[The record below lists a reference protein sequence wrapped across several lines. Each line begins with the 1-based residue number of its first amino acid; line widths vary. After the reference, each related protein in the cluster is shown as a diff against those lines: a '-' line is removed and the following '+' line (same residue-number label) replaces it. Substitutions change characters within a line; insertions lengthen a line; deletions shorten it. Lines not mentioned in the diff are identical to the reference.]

1 MTIQNS
7 EKSLAEFR
15 RLIDA
20 IDAEILESINQRL
33 KIAKKIGAV
42 KIHAGAQ
49 VIDPERESTLI
60 ERLIA
65 RNKGPLSKEN
75 LYHIFKEI
83 ITISRQIQTPKLDDY
98 IGPGATAV
106 YAVIGDPVSHSLSPV
121 MHNRAFAHT
130 GYNGVYIALRI
141 RDIAAAANGFRALD
155 FKGLSVTIPHKVSV
169 MDCLDEVDVRAR
181 EIGAVNTIVNRDGC
195 LVGYNSDYLGAVK
208 ALADAIDIG
217 GKTVVI
223 IGAGGA
229 ARAIGFGIIQSGGRV
244 IIINRS
250 PEKGERLAE
259 ALNADFQPL
268 SEVREIEGQVLV
280 NTTPVGMFPHAEQMP
295 LEKNLLRPD
304 LVVMDIIY
312 NPLTTRLLSEA
323 ARTGCR
329 TINGLSMF
337 VYQGAVQFELWT
349 GEKAPLDVMKSAVES
364 ALQRV

>member
-1 MTIQNS
+1 
-7 EKSLAEFR
+7 
-15 RLIDA
+15 
-20 IDAEILESINQRL
+20 
-33 KIAKKIGAV
+33 
-42 KIHAGAQ
+42 
-49 VIDPERESTLI
+49 
-60 ERLIA
+60 
-65 RNKGPLSKEN
+65 
-75 LYHIFKEI
+75 
-83 ITISRQIQTPKLDDY
+83 
-98 IGPGATAV
+98 
-106 YAVIGDPVSHSLSPV
+106 
-121 MHNRAFAHT
+121 
-130 GYNGVYIALRI
+130 
-141 RDIAAAANGFRALD
+141 
-155 FKGLSVTIPHKVSV
+155 
-169 MDCLDEVDVRAR
+169 
-181 EIGAVNTIVNRDGC
+181 VNTIVNCDGR

-208 ALADAIDIG
+208 ALADAVDIG

-229 ARAIGFGIIQSGGRV
+229 ARAIGFGIIRSGGRV
-244 IIINRS
+244 VIINRS

-259 ALNADFQPL
+259 ALNADFHPL

-312 NPLTTRLLSEA
+312 NPLTTRLLNEA

>member
-1 MTIQNS
+1 
-7 EKSLAEFR
+7 
-15 RLIDA
+15 
-20 IDAEILESINQRL
+20 
-33 KIAKKIGAV
+33 
-42 KIHAGAQ
+42 
-49 VIDPERESTLI
+49 
-60 ERLIA
+60 
-65 RNKGPLSKEN
+65 
-75 LYHIFKEI
+75 
-83 ITISRQIQTPKLDDY
+83 
-98 IGPGATAV
+98 
-106 YAVIGDPVSHSLSPV
+106 

-130 GYNGVYIALRI
+130 GYNGVYIALRV
-141 RDIAAAANGFRALD
+141 RDIAAAVKGFRALD
-155 FKGLSVTIPHKVSV
+155 FKGISVTIPHKVAV
-169 MDCLDEVDVRAR
+169 MDCLDEIDPKAL
-181 EIGAVNTIVNRDGC
+181 EIGAVNTVVNRDGR

-208 ALADAIDIG
+208 ALADAVDIG

-229 ARAIGFGIIQSGGRV
+229 ARAIGFGITRSGGRV
-244 IIINRS
+244 VIMNRS
-250 PEKGERLAE
+250 PAKGKRLAE

-268 SEVREIEGQVLV
+268 SEVREIDGQVLV

-295 LEKNLLRPD
+295 LEKTLLRPD

-349 GEKAPLDVMKSAVES
+349 GEKAPLEVMKAAVES

>member
-1 MTIQNS
+1 
-7 EKSLAEFR
+7 
-15 RLIDA
+15 
-20 IDAEILESINQRL
+20 
-33 KIAKKIGAV
+33 
-42 KIHAGAQ
+42 
-49 VIDPERESTLI
+49 
-60 ERLIA
+60 
-65 RNKGPLSKEN
+65 
-75 LYHIFKEI
+75 
-83 ITISRQIQTPKLDDY
+83 
-98 IGPGATAV
+98 
-106 YAVIGDPVSHSLSPV
+106 
-121 MHNRAFAHT
+121 
-130 GYNGVYIALRI
+130 
-141 RDIAAAANGFRALD
+141 
-155 FKGLSVTIPHKVSV
+155 
-169 MDCLDEVDVRAR
+169 MDCLDEVDTRAR
-181 EIGAVNTIVNRDGC
+181 EIGAVNTIVNCDGR

-229 ARAIGFGIIQSGGRV
+229 ARAIGFGIIRSGGRV
-244 IIINRS
+244 VIINRS

-295 LEKNLLRPD
+295 LAKKLLRPD

-337 VYQGAVQFELWT
+337 IYQGAVQFELWT
-349 GEKAPLDVMKSAVES
+349 G
-364 ALQRV
+364 

>member
-7 EKSLAEFR
+7 DKSLAEFR
-15 RLIDA
+15 WAIDA
-20 IDAEILESINQRL
+20 IDEKILDSINQRL
-33 KIAKKIGAV
+33 KIAQKIGAV
-42 KIHAGAQ
+42 KMRKGAQ

-83 ITISRQIQTPKLDDY
+83 ITISRQIQTSQLNDY
-98 IGPGATAV
+98 LGRGATAV

-130 GYNGVYIALRI
+130 GYNGVYIALRV
-141 RDIAAAANGFRALD
+141 RDIAAAASGFRALD
-155 FKGLSVTIPHKVSV
+155 FKGISVTIPHKVSV
-169 MDCLDEVDVRAR
+169 MECLDEVDARAR
-181 EIGAVNTIVNRDGC
+181 EIGAVNTIVNRDGR
-195 LVGYNSDYLGAVK
+195 LVGYNSDYLGAIK
-208 ALADAIDIG
+208 ALTAAIDIG

-229 ARAIGFGIIQSGGRV
+229 ARAIGFGIIRSGGKV
-244 IIINRS
+244 IILNRS

-259 ALNADFQPL
+259 ALQADFQPL

-312 NPLTTRLLSEA
+312 NPLTTRLLREA

-349 GEKAPLDVMKSAVES
+349 GEKAPLNVMKSAVES